1 MKNSLLVYASKIS
14 QIYKKD
20 VWLKLE
26 ILNPTGS
33 HKDRE
38 SVLLI
43 KEAKKKNF
51 KSIGCASTGNLAIS
65 LAFFSKIYQ
74 MKSNIWLRE
83 KDINID
89 NLKLIKSLGSR
100 VFIKKV

>member
-65 LAFFSKIYQ
+65 LAFFSKY
-74 MKSNIWLRE
+74 STF
-83 KDINID
+83 
-89 NLKLIKSLGSR
+89 
-100 VFIKKV
+100 VFASFCISVFLLPKKVCSKSSGVKSIPVE